1 MKLPCSL
8 SSQLWKYNKNTLS
21 LENGNGAWQHQEIQ
35 WVLPNEGETGSMTD
49 KGTSKVL
56 GIVHYK
62 FLTTE
67 TNLKALNIFRCFLTQ
82 PHQ

>member
-1 MKLPCSL
+1 MSSCQSIPLNKLPFSL
-8 SSQLWKYNKNTLS
+8 LSQLWKYDENTLS

-56 GIVHYK
+56 GMD
-62 FLTTE
+62 FLIYGQ
-67 TNLKALNIFRCFLTQ
+67 NCC
-82 PHQ
+82 